1 MKRVSV
7 KILYIFSIILIASIL
22 SSCSIESYS
31 TKKIVANNEILSYLS
46 NDGCAV
52 LPDSLGLVY
61 IPLKQGNGVCPK
73 SNDVVAFHYTGYYLN
88 GDVFDTSYGKS
99 RPLIVQLG
107 DNQLIKGLEYALLK
121 MDKGAKAKVIIP
133 FYLAYGNME
142 NGPVPPYSNLV
153 FELELIGIDSK

>member
-73 SNDVVAFHYTGYYLN
+73 SNV
-88 GDVFDTSYGKS
+88 TSTTLFFAG
-99 RPLIVQLG
+99 
-107 DNQLIKGLEYALLK
+107 
-121 MDKGAKAKVIIP
+121 II
-133 FYLAYGNME
+133 L
-142 NGPVPPYSNLV
+142 
-153 FELELIGIDSK
+153 SK

>member
-1 MKRVSV
+1 MTKSALTY
-7 KILYIFSIILIASIL
+7 LYIFSIILIASIL